1 MIQLEA
7 EKAYTTTETAE
18 ILQRKAET
26 IRAYIKAGKLK
37 AEIIG
42 NAYHV
47 RESAIKEFCK
57 KRS

>member
-1 MIQLEA
+1 MIEING

-26 IRAYIKAGKLK
+26 IRAYIKAGKLE
-37 AEIIG
+37 AEKIG